1 MKVELSHAN
10 DKIEKSVLNVNTL
23 DDLLL
28 ICKKFDRDI
37 IISLPMQN
45 TKSHFDFYVMVYDDS
60 IE

>member
-10 DKIEKSVLNVNTL
+10 DKIAKTDIEVNTL
-23 DDLLL
+23 EDLLK
-28 ICKKFDRDI
+28 ICRKFDRDI

-45 TKSHFDFYVMVYDDS
+45 TRSKFDFYVMVYDDS

>member
-10 DKIEKSVLNVNTL
+10 DKIEKKVINVQSL
-23 DDLLL
+23 EDLLL
-28 ICKKFDRDI
+28 LCKKFDRDI

-45 TKSHFDFYVMVYDDS
+45 TKSQFDFYVMIYDDK

>member
-1 MKVELSHAN
+1 MKIELSHAN

-23 DDLLL
+23 EDLLQ

-45 TKSHFDFYVMVYDDS
+45 TKSQFDFYVMVYDDS

>member
-23 DDLLL
+23 EDLLL

-45 TKSHFDFYVMVYDDS
+45 TKSQFDFYVMVYDDS

>member
-10 DKIEKSVLNVNTL
+10 DIIEKSVIEVNSL
-23 DDLLL
+23 EDLLQ

-45 TKSHFDFYVMVYDDS
+45 TKSRFDFYVMVYDDS

>member
-10 DKIEKSVLNVNTL
+10 DKIEKTVLTVDTL
-23 DDLLL
+23 EELLQ

-45 TKSHFDFYVMVYDDS
+45 TKSQFDFYVMVYDDS

>member
-10 DKIEKSVLNVNTL
+10 DKIEKSVIEVNSL
-23 DDLLL
+23 EHLLQ

-45 TKSHFDFYVMVYDDS
+45 TKSRFDFYVMVYDDS

>member
-10 DKIEKSVLNVNTL
+10 DKIEKSVIDVNSL
-23 DDLLL
+23 EDLLR

-45 TKSHFDFYVMVYDDS
+45 TKSRFDFYVMVYDDS

>member
-1 MKVELSHAN
+1 MKIELSHAN
-10 DKIEKSVLNVNTL
+10 DKIEKSVLNVSTL
-23 DDLLL
+23 EELLQ

-45 TKSHFDFYVMVYDDS
+45 TKSQFDFYVMVYDDS

>member
-10 DKIEKSVLNVNTL
+10 DKIEKSVIDVKSLE
-23 DDLLL
+23 DLLQ

-45 TKSHFDFYVMVYDDS
+45 TKSKFDFYVMVYDDS

>member
-1 MKVELSHAN
+1 MKIELSHAN

-23 DDLLL
+23 EELLQ

-45 TKSHFDFYVMVYDDS
+45 TKSQFDFYVMVYDDS

>member
-10 DKIEKSVLNVNTL
+10 DKIEKSVIEVTTL
-23 DDLLL
+23 DDLLQ
-28 ICKKFDRDI
+28 ICKKFDRDV

-45 TKSHFDFYVMVYDDS
+45 TKSKFDFYVMVYDDS